1 MPPFDRIVTFL
12 LVQIL
17 FVMTFVLFVTSC
29 GRVRRLQFLVALGSG
44 PAMATEEASLRATR
58 EEMARIISALS
69 GSDGNGLL
77 EQIEGM
83 SKRRRAEIDEE
94 VRFCSPPPLCI

>member
-1 MPPFDRIVTFL
+1 MPPFDRICDVF
-12 LVQIL
+12 
-17 FVMTFVLFVTSC
+17 FTSC
-29 GRVRRLQFLVALGSG
+29 HDFRSFCDLFRQASCSAAQFLVALRL
-44 PAMATEEASLRATR
+44 PAMATEEASLHATR

-69 GSDGNGLL
+69 GSGGNGLL